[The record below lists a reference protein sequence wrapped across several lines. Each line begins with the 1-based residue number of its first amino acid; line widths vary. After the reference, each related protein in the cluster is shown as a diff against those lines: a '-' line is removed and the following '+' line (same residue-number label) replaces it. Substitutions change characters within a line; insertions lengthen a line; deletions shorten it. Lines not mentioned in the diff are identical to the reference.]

1 MKKDLSVASSAE
13 SSNRYTQSL
22 GMSAEEINQLLL
34 ECDELLENV
43 STLVEG
49 KPLAGKLVPDTNLI
63 LLEALG
69 GIKRRIGQVLEMT
82 EHNLN

>member
-1 MKKDLSVASSAE
+1 MKKELYIASSNE
-13 SSNRYTQSL
+13 SISCCTQSI
-22 GMSAEEINQLLL
+22 ATYAQEVNQLLL
-34 ECDELLENV
+34 ECDELVGNV

-49 KPLAGKLVPDTNLI
+49 RPLAGKLVPDTNLI

-69 GIKRRIGQVLEMT
+69 GIKRRIGRALEMT